1 LFRKGETI
9 TTDRDVYILP
19 FRYFF
24 DSFALYLKAS
34 DQHINRLLLWSAFV
48 LLIPALLINLGLM
61 TYIDDEAIRALV
73 AFEMDK
79 RGNFIVPTTYGFYY
93 YNKPPLYNW
102 ILHLFF
108 SATGTYNEFSS
119 RLATVV
125 ALLGYGATIYYFFR
139 KHFPSM
145 QALLTAL
152 LFITCG
158 RVLLWDSAL
167 GLIDMT
173 FSWVTFLNFML
184 VYHLSERQRWWS
196 LFLLTYLL
204 TAIAFLLKGLP
215 ALVFQATTLLA
226 WFIYKKQFRR
236 LISLPHIAGI
246 LLLFGVLGLYYGVYH
261 QYNSLEVV
269 LDTLL
274 NESSKR
280 TVVNYGIWQTIQHF
294 FTFPF
299 EMTYHFVPWSVFI
312 LLFFQKGIYQKIT
325 SRPFTAFLA
334 LIFLANLI
342 LYWLSVEVYPR
353 YLLMHAP
360 LLFGLSIFLYFEP
373 GAQKMKLGLERFLLV
388 LSILF
393 LLGST
398 IPLWVDR
405 PQDIAFRI
413 PKVLFLFFSLL
424 TLIILFYRRM
434 GNRLLLMVNVLIL
447 VRIGFN
453 WFVLPD
459 RHQQDWGT
467 LVKQTTLTA
476 AQQVPEGEKAYI
488 YKGTPFPF
496 TNCFYFSTAADQI
509 VERRVEG
516 FEKGDLIIADQEKY
530 PKILLSDTIPIKI
543 RTSKRTIYLARYQ
556 GRK

>member
-1 LFRKGETI
+1 LFRKGEI
-9 TTDRDVYILP
+9 IDTDRAVYILP
-19 FRYFF
+19 LRYFF
-24 DSFALYLKAS
+24 DSFALCLNAS
-34 DQHINRLLLWSAFV
+34 DQHINRLLLGSAFV
-48 LLIPALLINLGLM
+48 LLIPALLTNLGLM
-61 TYIDDEAIRALV
+61 TFIDDEAIRALV

-79 RGNFIVPTTYGFYY
+79 RGNFIVPTTYGVYY

-125 ALLGYGATIYYFFR
+125 ALLGYGGTIYYFFR
-139 KHFPSM
+139 KHFPST

-152 LFITCG
+152 LFISCG

-173 FSWVTFLNFML
+173 FSWVVFLNFML
-184 VYHLSERQRWWS
+184 VYHFFERQRWWP
-196 LFLLTYLL
+196 LFLITYLL
-204 TAIAFLLKGLP
+204 TAVAFLLKGLP

-226 WFIYKKQFRR
+226 WFAYQKQFRR
-236 LISLPHIAGI
+236 LISFPHTAGI
-246 LLLFGVLGLYYGVYH
+246 LLFCGILGLYYGVYH

-269 LDTLL
+269 VNTLL

-280 TVVNYGIWQTIQHF
+280 TVVNYGVWQTIQHF

-299 EMTYHFVPWSVFI
+299 EMTYHFIPWSAFI

-325 SRPFTAFLA
+325 RRPFTAFLA
-334 LIFLANLI
+334 LTFLANIL

-360 LLFGLSIFLYFEP
+360 LFFGLGLFLFFEP
-373 GAQKMKLGLERFLLV
+373 GAQKIKTGLERFLLV
-388 LSILF
+388 LSVVF

-398 IPLWVDR
+398 IPLWIDR
-405 PQDIAFRI
+405 PQEIAFRV
-413 PKVLFLFFSLL
+413 PKVLFLFFSIL
-424 TLIILFYRRM
+424 TLVFLYYRRM

-453 WFVLPD
+453 WLVLPD

-467 LVKQTTLTA
+467 LVKETTLAA
-476 AQQVPEGEKAYI
+476 AQQVPEKEKVYI
-488 YKGTPFPF
+488 YKGSPFPY

-509 VERRVEG
+509 LTRRVKG
-516 FEKGDLIIADQEKY
+516 FKKGDLIIADPEKY

-543 RTSKRTIYLARYQ
+543 RTSKRTVYLARYQ